1 MHNQPRRVCAQDDPD
16 NSPSELVFDEFEEWL
31 ARVFLAAVWAQTQKM
46 AQAASLLDQ
55 DGDGDLDDDDVDNLF
70 MECDV
75 DCSGSVT
82 VDELRVALEKRLNA
96 AAADA
101 IATQLAALADADG
114 GGDISRAEFCRV

>member
-1 MHNQPRRVCAQDDPD
+1 
-16 NSPSELVFDEFEEWL
+16 
-31 ARVFLAAVWAQTQKM
+31 
-46 AQAASLLDQ
+46 
-55 DGDGDLDDDDVDNLF
+55 

-114 GGDISRAEFCRV
+114 GGDISREELRDAVRKMSNGAAADASTRGPGALERAFETWLDKIFLPAATKAVAKKKLAVVK